1 MDRINRIYKI
11 ESKTGLCDFVIGF
24 LILLIL

>member
-11 ESKTGLCDFVIGF
+11 KSETGLCDFVIEF
-24 LILLIL
+24 SILLIL